1 VTRGEDPRVLGP
13 ARRRA
18 SVLGRPGSYLEA
30 GGGRP
35 VVLIHGAAGRAEVW
49 SPQLTGLADVAR
61 MIAVDL
67 PGHGATEGQG
77 CQEIERYAAWVT
89 ALLDALGVDRP
100 VLVGH
105 SMGGAIAQ
113 TLALGDAARYAGLAL
128 VGTGARLRVLP
139 RILQLFREG
148 SALAS
153 DLVGSLSYSPLT
165 PPGAV
170 IEAERALHETA
181 VAVTL
186 GDFHACDRFD
196 LMGRLG
202 DLRLPTLVVVGR
214 DDRLTP
220 PKFAAYLAR
229 SIPAARLVEIDGAG
243 HFPQLEQPV
252 AVNEALRGFLGALP

>member
-1 VTRGEDPRVLGP
+1 MPTIR
-13 ARRRA
+13 ARA
-18 SVLGRPGSYLEA
+18 TVLGRPGAYLEA
-30 GGGRP
+30 GAGRP
-35 VVLIHGAAGRAEVW
+35 VVLIHGAGGRAEVW

-67 PGHGATEGQG
+67 PGHGATQGEG
-77 CQEIERYAAWVT
+77 CQEVERYAAWV
-89 ALLDALGVDRP
+89 AGLLDALEGGRP

-113 TLALGDAARYAGLAL
+113 TLALGDPARYAGLVL
-128 VGTGARLRVLP
+128 VGTGARLRVLA

-148 SALAS
+148 PALAS

-170 IEAERALHETA
+170 VEAERALRETGA
-181 VAVTL
+181 AVTL
-186 GDFHACDRFD
+186 GDFLACDRFD

-220 PKFAAYLAR
+220 PKYAAYLAQ
-229 SIPAARLVEIDGAG
+229 SIPAARLVEVDGAG
-243 HFPQLEQPV
+243 HFPQLEQPA
-252 AVNEALRGFLGALP
+252 AVNAALRGFLAALP

>member
-1 VTRGEDPRVLGP
+1 
-13 ARRRA
+13 
-18 SVLGRPGSYLEA
+18 
-30 GGGRP
+30 

-49 SPQLTGLADVAR
+49 SPQLAGLADIAR

-67 PGHGATEGQG
+67 PGHGATAGEG
-77 CQEIERYAAWVT
+77 CQAVERYAAWVA
-89 ALLDALGVDRP
+89 ALLDALGAERP

-113 TLALGDAARYAGLAL
+113 TLALGDPARFAGLVL

-148 SALAS
+148 SLRVAS
-153 DLVGSLSYSPLT
+153 DLVGSLSYSPST

-170 IEAERALHETA
+170 IEAERALHDTA
-181 VAVTL
+181 AAVTL

-202 DLRLPTLVVVGR
+202 DLRLPALVVVGR

-220 PKFAAYLAR
+220 PKYAAYLAR
-229 SIPAARLVEIDGAG
+229 SIPAARLVEVDGAG
-243 HFPQLEQPV
+243 HFPQLEQPA
-252 AVNEALRGFLGALP
+252 AVNAAIRGFLLALP

>member
-1 VTRGEDPRVLGP
+1 LIP
-13 ARRRA
+13 ARA
-18 SVLGRPGSYLEA
+18 HATVLGRPGAYLEA
-30 GGGRP
+30 GNGRP

-49 SPQLTGLADVAR
+49 SPQLTGLADMAR

-67 PGHGATEGQG
+67 PGHGATAGEG
-77 CQEIERYAAWVT
+77 CQAVERYAAWVT
-89 ALLDALGVDRP
+89 ALLDALGVGRP

-113 TLALGDAARYAGLAL
+113 TLALGDPARFAGLVL

-148 SALAS
+148 SLRVAS
-153 DLVGSLSYSPLT
+153 DLVGSLSYSPST

-170 IEAERALHETA
+170 IEAERALHDTA
-181 VAVTL
+181 AAVTL

-196 LMGRLG
+196 LMDRLG
-202 DLRLPTLVVVGR
+202 DLRLPALVVVGR

-220 PKFAAYLAR
+220 PKYAAYLAR

-243 HFPQLEQPV
+243 HFPQLEQAT
-252 AVNEALRGFLGALP
+252 AVNAALRGFLLALP